1 MQTDQN
7 TVQQAQELERARQ
20 QAQQQVRQDYEQR
33 KERTAALT
41 NATLRVTETS
51 EPTPTQ
57 EENDLAKLGLL
68 HPDEKSQRAAPEMPP
83 LAAQQAYLASGEG
96 KVEPVTPQAQQRTVP
111 RPPPPAPP
119 RAPERRSE

>member
-7 TVQQAQELERARQ
+7 TVQQAQDLERARQ

-57 EENDLAKLGLL
+57 EENDLTKLGLL

-83 LAAQQAYLASGEG
+83 LHAQQAYLATGEG
-96 KVEPVTPQAQQRTVP
+96 RVEPVTPQAQQRAVP
-111 RPPPPAPP
+111 RTPPAPP
-119 RAPERRSE
+119 PRQPERRSE